1 MKHINLRK
9 IILALLLAV
18 MALALTACG
27 SKSIDLTDYIVV
39 GEVEGLN
46 GHGTA
51 VCTLDSDALFAA
63 ISSQQPDGSGSF
75 LQQIA
80 VLDEAFSHITVTAE
94 PCENLFNGDTVAVTA
109 VYDAPKDLDIGCK
122 IKNGKT
128 TFKVEGLAD
137 GQAIDLF
144 AEDAIVV
151 KFAGMSGSGM
161 ATVEVISTEL
171 VYQNTEYT
179 LSAATNLSNGDEV
192 VLTAAVRDSLLAEM
206 GHYAET
212 TEKTYTVSGLGE
224 PFTTADKLSAAD
236 KTRLEELALAK
247 AKAEAE
253 DWYSYMKL
261 TAATCTGIYGYDG
274 RVWDSWNG
282 LDSYGGVV
290 ALASCDFGADGEY
303 PMAVFFQ
310 NCGKD
315 GNGTL
320 SFSEE
325 DIVTM
330 SKKIATTDVLSWLK
344 STFPEAVFTEL
355 G

>member
-1 MKHINLRK
+1 M
-9 IILALLLAV
+9 
-18 MALALTACG
+18 
-27 SKSIDLTDYIVV
+27 V

-80 VLDEAFSHITVTAE
+80 VLDEAFSRITVTAE
-94 PCENLFNGDTVAVTA
+94 PCE
-109 VYDAPKDLDIGCK
+109 
-122 IKNGKT
+122 
-128 TFKVEGLAD
+128 
-137 GQAIDLF
+137 
-144 AEDAIVV
+144 
-151 KFAGMSGSGM
+151 
-161 ATVEVISTEL
+161 
-171 VYQNTEYT
+171 
-179 LSAATNLSNGDEV
+179 NLSNGDEV

-206 GHYAET
+206 GYYAET
-212 TEKTYTVSGLGE
+212 TEKTYTVSGRGE

-253 DWYSYMKL
+253 DWYSYIKL

-355 G
+355 GQDQEDKTLATDTANVLSFAYTFALFDPIFCNHLCNQQSIFVFFLLQFCYLFKTLKSL

>member
-1 MKHINLRK
+1 M
-9 IILALLLAV
+9 
-18 MALALTACG
+18 
-27 SKSIDLTDYIVV
+27 V

-80 VLDEAFSHITVTAE
+80 VLDETFSHITVTAE
-94 PCENLFNGDTVAVTA
+94 PCENLSNGDAVTVTA

-122 IKNGKT
+122 LKNGKT

-171 VYQNTEYT
+171 VYQNTEYI
-179 LSAATNLSNGDEV
+179 LSATTNLSNCNEV

-206 GHYAET
+206 GYYAET
-212 TEKTYTVSGLGE
+212 TEKAYTVSGLGE

-253 DWYSYMKL
+253 DWYSYIKL

-320 SFSEE
+320 NFSEE

>member
-1 MKHINLRK
+1 M
-9 IILALLLAV
+9 
-18 MALALTACG
+18 
-27 SKSIDLTDYIVV
+27 V

-80 VLDEAFSHITVTAE
+80 VLDEAFSRITVTAE
-94 PCENLFNGDTVAVTA
+94 PCE
-109 VYDAPKDLDIGCK
+109 
-122 IKNGKT
+122 
-128 TFKVEGLAD
+128 
-137 GQAIDLF
+137 
-144 AEDAIVV
+144 
-151 KFAGMSGSGM
+151 
-161 ATVEVISTEL
+161 
-171 VYQNTEYT
+171 
-179 LSAATNLSNGDEV
+179 NLSNGDEV

-206 GHYAET
+206 GYYAET
-212 TEKTYTVSGLGE
+212 TEKTYTVSGRGE

-253 DWYSYMKL
+253 DWYSYIKL

>member
-1 MKHINLRK
+1 M
-9 IILALLLAV
+9 
-18 MALALTACG
+18 
-27 SKSIDLTDYIVV
+27 
-39 GEVEGLN
+39 
-46 GHGTA
+46 
-51 VCTLDSDALFAA
+51 
-63 ISSQQPDGSGSF
+63 
-75 LQQIA
+75 
-80 VLDEAFSHITVTAE
+80 
-94 PCENLFNGDTVAVTA
+94 
-109 VYDAPKDLDIGCK
+109 
-122 IKNGKT
+122 
-128 TFKVEGLAD
+128 
-137 GQAIDLF
+137 
-144 AEDAIVV
+144 

-179 LSAATNLSNGDEV
+179 LSATTDLSNGDEV
-192 VLTAAVRDSLLAEM
+192 VLTAAVRNSLLTEM
-206 GHYAET
+206 GYYAET

-253 DWYSYMKL
+253 DWYSHMKL

-290 ALASCDFGADGEY
+290 VLTSCDFGADGEY
-303 PMAVFFQ
+303 TIAVFFQ

-315 GNGTL
+315 SNGTL

-330 SKKIATTDVLSWLK
+330 SKKIATTDILSWLK